1 MLIGWIAPAPMPWI
15 ARAAISTGML
25 HANPHSTE
33 PSRNTAI
40 PKNMTGLRPSMSANL
55 P

>member
-1 MLIGWIAPAPMPWI
+1 MDIGWIAPAPMPCT

-25 HANPHSTE
+25 HAAPHSTE
-33 PSRNTAI
+33 PTRNAAI
-40 PKNMTGLRPSMSANL
+40 PKNITGRRPSTSANL